1 MTCSRPALV
10 LGAGILVGLTWALSG
25 CPSPP
30 GKEEPGAGDKSKV
43 LHYFTWSD
51 YVSQDLIAEFER
63 QEGAQVV
70 VDTFSSNEELLAKL
84 QTGASGYDVV
94 VPSDFMVAIMIRL
107 GLLADLAMDRLPN
120 LELVE
125 PHLQNLP
132 FDAHHRH
139 SVPYLWGTVGIGYDA
154 ALFPVPPDSWAVLWD
169 SRYRGRIS
177 MLNDQREVFGAVFR
191 LMGISLNQV
200 DPLAIEQAKDKL
212 IVQKPLVKAYTSDYY
227 DQLLA
232 TGEVALA
239 HGWVGPM
246 VRARAERPSIRYT
259 VPREGGTIW
268 ADCLVVLKASRQQD
282 LAHRFINFLL
292 ETRVSALT
300 AERLFFAPANR
311 LAKERVRS
319 DLRQDRGIFPASSL
333 LQGLEW
339 MTDVGEAIR
348 LYDRAWTEL
357 KMT

>member
-1 MTCSRPALV
+1 MTGRNPTLV
-10 LGAGILVGLTWALSG
+10 WRAGLLVGSALLLGG
-25 CPSPP
+25 CPFF
-30 GKEEPGAGDKSKV
+30 GQEEQGTGASSKV

-63 QEGAQVV
+63 QEGVQVV

-84 QTGASGYDVV
+84 QTGASGYDVA

-107 GLLADLAMDRLPN
+107 GLLAELSPDQLSN
-120 LELVE
+120 LDLVE
-125 PHLQNLP
+125 PHLARLP
-132 FDAHHRH
+132 FDPHHRH

-154 ALFPVPPDSWAVLWD
+154 ALFPDPPDSWSVLWE
-169 SRYRGRIS
+169 SRHRGRIS

-191 LMGISLNQV
+191 LMGVSMNQV
-200 DPLAIEQAKDKL
+200 DPVAIERAKDKL
-212 IVQKPLVKAYTSDYY
+212 IAQKPLVKAYTSDHY

-232 TGEVALA
+232 AGEVVLA

-259 VPREGGTIW
+259 VPSEGGTIW
-268 ADCLVVLKASRQQD
+268 ADCLVVLRSSRQPD

-292 ETRVSALT
+292 DTRVSART

-311 LAKERVRS
+311 LAKEQVRP
-319 DLRQDRGIFPASSL
+319 DLRQDRGIFPAPAL
-333 LQGLEW
+333 LRGLEW

>member
-1 MTCSRPALV
+1 MTIRGPARVGYASV
-10 LGAGILVGLTWALSG
+10 LLGLAWALNG
-25 CPSPP
+25 CPYFAQEEQVAGTSP
-30 GKEEPGAGDKSKV
+30 KV

-51 YVSQDLIAEFER
+51 YVSEDLIAEFER

-84 QTGASGYDVV
+84 QTGASGYDVA

-107 GLLADLAMDRLPN
+107 GLLAELSRERLPN
-120 LELVE
+120 LEFVE
-125 PHLQNLP
+125 PHLQQLP
-132 FDAHHRH
+132 FDEANRH

-154 ALFPVPPDSWAVLWD
+154 ARFPVPPDSWAVLWD
-169 SRYRGRIS
+169 DRYRGRIS

-191 LMGISLNQV
+191 LMGASLNTV
-200 DPLAIEQAKDKL
+200 DPVAIERAKERL
-212 IVQKPLVKAYTSDYY
+212 VRQKPLVKAYTSDHY

-232 TGEVALA
+232 AGEVVLA

-259 VPREGGTIW
+259 VPREGGTLW
-268 ADCLVVLKASRQQD
+268 ADCLVVLRSSRQQE

-311 LAKERVRS
+311 LAKDLVRP
-319 DLRQDRGIFPASSL
+319 DLRGDTGVFPTLSL

-339 MTDVGEAIR
+339 MKDVGEAIR

>member
-1 MTCSRPALV
+1 MMSDKPAFVGGAV
-10 LGAGILVGLTWALSG
+10 LLIGSAFALGG
-25 CPSPP
+25 CPFFGQEEQGTEASPR
-30 GKEEPGAGDKSKV
+30 V

-63 QEGAQVV
+63 QEGVQVV

-84 QTGASGYDVV
+84 QTGASGYDVA

-107 GLLADLAMDRLPN
+107 GLLAELSRDRLPN
-120 LELVE
+120 LDLVE
-125 PHLQNLP
+125 PHLQDLS
-132 FDAHHRH
+132 FDPENHY

-154 ALFPVPPDSWAVLWD
+154 ALFPTPPDSWAVLWD
-169 SRYRGRIS
+169 RRYRGRIS

-191 LMGISLNQV
+191 LMGVSLNQV
-200 DPLAIEQAKDKL
+200 DPVAIERAKDRL
-212 IVQKPLVKAYTSDYY
+212 ILQKPLVKAYTSDHY
-227 DQLLA
+227 DQMLA
-232 TGEVALA
+232 SGEVVLA

-246 VRARAERPSIRYT
+246 IRARAERASIRYA

-268 ADCLVVLKASRQQD
+268 ADCLVVLKSSRQQD
-282 LAHRFINFLL
+282 LASRFINFLL
-292 ETRVSALT
+292 ETRVSAMT

-311 LAKERVRS
+311 LAKERVRP
-319 DLRQDRGIFPASSL
+319 DLRNDTGIFPDLSL
-333 LQGLEW
+333 LSGLEW
-339 MTDVGEAIR
+339 MRDVGLAIR

>member
-1 MTCSRPALV
+1 MTARGPALV
-10 LGAGILVGLTWALSG
+10 GCAGVLVGLTWVLSG
-25 CPSPP
+25 CPFL
-30 GKEEPGAGDKSKV
+30 GQEEPGTGDKSKV

-63 QEGAQVV
+63 QEGAKVV

-84 QTGASGYDVV
+84 QTGASGYDVA

-107 GLLADLAMDRLPN
+107 GLLAELSMHRLPN

-132 FDAHHRH
+132 FDLQHRY
-139 SVPYLWGTVGIGYDA
+139 SIPYLWGTVGIGYDA

-191 LMGISLNQV
+191 LMGVSLNQV
-200 DPLAIEQAKDKL
+200 DPLAIERAKDKL
-212 IVQKPLVKAYTSDYY
+212 IVQKPLVKAYTSDHY

-232 TGEVALA
+232 AGEVVLA

-268 ADCLVVLKASRQQD
+268 ADCLVVLRSSRQQD

-311 LAKERVRS
+311 LAKEQVRP
-319 DLRQDRGIFPASSL
+319 DLRQDTGVFPALSL
-333 LQGLEW
+333 LRGLEW